1 MNAQLSIPYL
11 IGQATVLAKFVLLVL
26 LIASV
31 LSWAMII
38 GKRALLSRT
47 RKNADRFE
55 ERFWSGGNLNDLHE
69 AVRRDKAE
77 SGMSAVFQAGYEE
90 FLRQRQN
97 PGVDPSDAVSSIE
110 RSLRVA
116 QIREIERLE
125 SGLPMLA
132 TIGSVSPYVGL
143 FGTVWGIM
151 SAFIAIGNVKQA
163 SIAMVA
169 PGIAEAL
176 IATAAGL
183 FAAIPAVVAYNAFST
198 QVERITL
205 RFATFAEEL
214 TGILERG
221 LRGGGSAK

>member
-11 IGQATVLAKFVLLVL
+11 IGQATVLAKFVLLIL

-97 PGVDPSDAVSSIE
+97 PHVDPSDAVSSIE

-143 FGTVWGIM
+143 FGTVW
-151 SAFIAIGNVKQA
+151 A
-163 SIAMVA
+163 S
-169 PGIAEAL
+169 
-176 IATAAGL
+176 
-183 FAAIPAVVAYNAFST
+183 
-198 QVERITL
+198 
-205 RFATFAEEL
+205 
-214 TGILERG
+214 
-221 LRGGGSAK
+221 

>member
-11 IGQATVLAKFVLLVL
+11 IGQATVLAKFVLLIL

-38 GKRALLSRT
+38 GKRTLLSRT

-69 AVRRDKAE
+69 AVRRDKTD

-110 RSLRVA
+110 RSLRVS

-132 TIGSVSPYVGL
+132 TIGSVSPYIGL

-183 FAAIPAVVAYNAFST
+183 FAAIPAVVAYNTFST